1 MNNFSG
7 SVAREERR
15 FTSGC
20 AGLALKASGGVGV
33 EPAPSDAAD
42 CALARLVACLSR
54 PVRPVVPA
62 SAMRRLFG
70 DLRR

>member
-7 SVAREERR
+7 AMACEERR

-33 EPAPSDAAD
+33 EPAPSGAAD
-42 CALARLVACLSR
+42 CALERLVACLSR
-54 PVRPVVPA
+54 PDRPVVSA
-62 SAMRRLFG
+62 AAMRRLFG
-70 DLRR
+70 DRRR